1 MEALTRTGS
10 TIEHRCPTTV
20 QHKHELEEKQLD
32 IVEKHDEKTWR
43 SCCLT
48 ADKHACVF
56 GIQTLIAII
65 CLSAAMLVNF
75 EGECDKS
82 SPYINVIMVILGS
95 FIRTP
100 GIKNQ

>member
-32 IVEKHDEKTWR
+32 IAEKHDERTWR

-48 ADKHACVF
+48 TDKHACVF
-56 GIQTLIAII
+56 SGFQVPCSLT
-65 CLSAAMLVNF
+65 SKV
-75 EGECDKS
+75 
-82 SPYINVIMVILGS
+82 NVI
-95 FIRTP
+95 
-100 GIKNQ
+100 NQAPTST